1 MCRFGWDVARNG
13 SHGALDTIFERWV
26 IRPWSGSHCS
36 ANLKQNGFLNFLVAN
51 TACMRMYLSHRT
63 ASYTNVGPNALF
75 GSCRIF
81 ATKEW
86 MAPYCVPRP
95 YQKIS
100 SDGIKARRDSQES
113 TNWQTATNPQ
123 PLRTDLSQIST
134 SSCHRGAASSK
145 KYVYSTCCQLRLL
158 ATTTAA
164 GLKYGTLS
172 LQRTIS
178 ILNDTFSFN
187 SLCHRSCKECMQVSF
202 YSFSGAAIVSA
213 RLQESTTTQPCAP
226 T

>member
-1 MCRFGWDVARNG
+1 M
-13 SHGALDTIFERWV
+13 
-26 IRPWSGSHCS
+26 P
-36 ANLKQNGFLNFLVAN
+36 LKTGRATMQVKQEQ
-51 TACMRMYLSHRT
+51 
-63 ASYTNVGPNALF
+63 P
-75 GSCRIF
+75 I

-95 YQKIS
+95 YQKVS
-100 SDGIKARRDSQES
+100 SDGIKARRDSQER